1 VTELGYG
8 HDLRLIVD
16 HIDHPVV
23 ADSNPESALE
33 GLELDATPWPGLYG
47 EVVDDSLSLSYTGG
61 GRARNSFIAR
71 SVVSTLYGSRSTN
84 SSSDRTAT

>member
-1 VTELGYG
+1 VTELGHG

-47 EVVDDSLSLSYTGG
+47 ALRE
-61 GRARNSFIAR
+61 I
-71 SVVSTLYGSRSTN
+71 
-84 SSSDRTAT
+84 